1 MILPRVSVI
10 VIFYQAERFLREAI
24 DSVLGQSYSSWELL
38 LVDDGSSDGSVAIA
52 ADAVRLAPDRIRVL
66 QHEGGA
72 NRGMGASRNL
82 GIRNARGEFIAFLDS
97 DDVWMREKLAD
108 QIEVLDREPDAALVY
123 GRTRIWRSWEPGDA
137 AARSDFYYEL
147 GVEPGRR
154 YDPPRLFN
162 LLIRNRH
169 QSPTTCNA
177 IVRRSLIE
185 RIGGFEDAFR
195 GMFEDQAFFAKALL
209 AAPAFVDGRVW
220 ALYRQHP
227 ASCSAAVAGTPE
239 EREARRRYLRWVG
252 RQLAASPHA
261 PLSAHVA
268 LARAVWESRVERVR
282 DQLRRQLPARGR
294 S

>member
-1 MILPRVSVI
+1 MTLPRVSVI
-10 VIFYQAERFLREAI
+10 VIFYQAERFLREAV
-24 DSVLGQSYSSWELL
+24 DSVLGQTFSSWELL
-38 LVDDGSSDGSVAIA
+38 LVDDGSSDRSVAIA
-52 ADAVRLAPDRIRVL
+52 AEAMRHAPDRIRVL
-66 QHEGGA
+66 RHEGGV
-72 NRGMGASRNL
+72 NRGMSASRNL
-82 GIRNARGEFIAFLDS
+82 GIRSARGEFIAFLDS
-97 DDVWMREKLAD
+97 DDVWLPEKLTE
-108 QIEVLDREPDAALVY
+108 QIEVLDREPDAAMVY
-123 GRTRIWRSWEPGDA
+123 GRTRIWHSWEPGDA
-137 AARSDFYYEL
+137 PTRPDFYYEL

-220 ALYRQHP
+220 ALYRQHSS
-227 ASCSAAVAGTPE
+227 SCSAAIAGTPE
-239 EREARRRYLRWVG
+239 ESEARRRFLRWVG
-252 RQLAASPHA
+252 RQLAESPRA
-261 PLSAHVA
+261 PLSARVA
-268 LARAVWESRVERVR
+268 LARAAWEARKDRMR
-282 DQLRRQLPARGR
+282 DRLRRRLPARGR

>member
-1 MILPRVSVI
+1 MLPRVSVI
-10 VIFYQAERFLREAI
+10 VIFYQAERFLGEAL
-24 DSVLGQSYSSWELL
+24 DSVLGQSFSSWELL

-52 ADAVRLAPDRIRVL
+52 ADAVRRAPDRIRLL

-97 DDVWMREKLAD
+97 DDAWMRNKLTE
-108 QIEVLDREPDAALVY
+108 QIEVFDREPDAALVY
-123 GRTRIWRSWEPGDA
+123 GRTRIWRSWEAGDA

-227 ASCSAAVAGTPE
+227 ASCSAAIAGTSE
-239 EREARRRYLRWVG
+239 EREARMRFLRWVG

-261 PLSAHVA
+261 PLSARVA
-268 LARAVWESRVERVR
+268 LARAVWEARLGQVR
-282 DQLRRQLPARGR
+282 DQLGRRLPARGR
-294 S
+294 P